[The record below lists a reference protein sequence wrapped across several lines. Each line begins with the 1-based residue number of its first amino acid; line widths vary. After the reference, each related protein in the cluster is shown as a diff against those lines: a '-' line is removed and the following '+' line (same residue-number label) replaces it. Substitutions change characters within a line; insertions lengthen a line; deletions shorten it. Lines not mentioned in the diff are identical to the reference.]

1 MDECSLDSHTCNL
14 DIEECINAMG
24 SFECE
29 CKEGYTRADDKECI
43 PTLQEDTDTD
53 TENFD
58 DDPASKDVNSS
69 VEPSESEIGETLP
82 DTEAPNSQGLD
93 FTFYFHSN
101 LFQLSFCSR

>member
-1 MDECSLDSHTCNL
+1 MHSNTSGRH
-14 DIEECINAMG
+14 
-24 SFECE
+24 
-29 CKEGYTRADDKECI
+29 R
-43 PTLQEDTDTD
+43 TD

-58 DDPASKDVNSS
+58 DDPTSKDVNSS
-69 VEPSESEIGETLP
+69 VEPSESETLP